1 MLNFCDI
8 IQVFVFTTNHHL
20 NYLCTKFLM
29 KTVYITKTLPDRLD
43 CSLVLEKV

>member
-20 NYLCTKFLM
+20 KTYRIGQVSHLLHAALVNVYTCFLLNS
-29 KTVYITKTLPDRLD
+29 VWP
-43 CSLVLEKV
+43 